1 MSTEAG
7 DICDLGPFRRLILS
21 PLFVMTKNKPGGI
34 LSSITHGANEFASTV
49 RGHLR
54 NRTRRQKRHNRLPS
68 DSTAGESN
76 DDSSSDTTA
85 YSNQRAM
92 DAKANVGS
100 VQRYADNELYSS
112 ESDCKEVVSEPA
124 RLYNDDAGGAKL
136 TYELTDLPADAR
148 PLLVFINKRSG
159 AQRGDSLKHRL
170 HFLLNPVQ
178 VMIHPHNNCAY
189 YGLVIGFYLHFHR
202 PDVLPISVL
211 FLVWSTV
218 TALILGT
225 YYPLNHPYAWFFEE
239 TYMLLNHFISHK
251 YSVGIDTFHVY
262 LMFSVPCKLFTLAV
276 LVSTL

>member
-21 PLFVMTKNKPGGI
+21 PLFVMTKNKTGGI

-54 NRTRRQKRHNRLPS
+54 SRTRRQKRHDRLTS

-76 DDSSSDTTA
+76 DDSSSDTTC

-112 ESDCKEVVSEPA
+112 ESDCKEVVSEPV
-124 RLYNDDAGGAKL
+124 RLHNDEAGGAKL
-136 TYELTDLPADAR
+136 TYVLTDLPADAR

-189 YGLVIGFYLHFHR
+189 GLVIQFYLHYHR
-202 PDVLPISVL
+202 PDIYPICMLFYHSGHFLSFESSICCVLRRNLYAEPLYITQVL
-211 FLVWSTV
+211 CW
-218 TALILGT
+218 
-225 YYPLNHPYAWFFEE
+225 N
-239 TYMLLNHFISHK
+239 
-251 YSVGIDTFHVY
+251 
-262 LMFSVPCKLFTLAV
+262 
-276 LVSTL
+276 